1 MTMVTKIAML
11 FHILKTGMSTQSDDT
26 NEKYCKGNIEYL
38 LDGNYCY
45 SFFFPALRVL
55 LFFPF

>member
-26 NEKYCKGNIEYL
+26 NEKYYKGNNIRKMRKLCEIEISVFI
-38 LDGNYCY
+38 NK
-45 SFFFPALRVL
+45 F
-55 LFFPF
+55 